1 MTEID
6 PSSRLESGGDVRAP
20 DRRRIIYAIIVLGLV
35 LSLALGVGMGMSSGG
50 ALNFSLVTAWSL
62 AALAA
67 LLIAVLSVG
76 FYRWI
81 DEVEVKDNLWANTV
95 GIHVGL
101 AIGAPWV
108 FLAEMGHAPAVS
120 APILLLIIVGSGALY
135 YTVIKLWRM
144 M

>member
-6 PSSRLESGGDVRAP
+6 PSTRLASGEDVRAP
-20 DRRRIIYAIIVLGLV
+20 RRRWINYAIIVLGLV

-108 FLAEMGHAPAVS
+108 FLADMGHAPAVS

-135 YTVIKLWRM
+135 YTAIKLWRM

>member
-20 DRRRIIYAIIVLGLV
+20 DRRRIIYTIIVLGLV

-108 FLAEMGHAPAVS
+108 FLADMGYAPEVS
-120 APILLLIIVGSGALY
+120 PAILLLLIVGSGALY

>member
-81 DEVEVKDNLWANTV
+81 DEVEVKDNLWATTV